1 MENTKVVD
9 CTAESILVST
19 LLRAGGHEM
28 NDGNEIPLEL
38 AISDVRL
45 MMHARTPV
53 GNPVG
58 DGILLLND
66 SIYFIF

>member
-1 MENTKVVD
+1 MENTKVVNGR
-9 CTAESILVST
+9 ALAILVST

-45 MMHARTPV
+45 THPRSPV
-53 GNPVG
+53 GN
-58 DGILLLND
+58 GILLVND

>member
-1 MENTKVVD
+1 MENTKVVND
-9 CTAESILVST
+9 RAQTILVST

-45 MMHARTPV
+45 THVRTTL
-53 GNPVG
+53 GN
-58 DGILLLND
+58 GIPLLND
-66 SIYFIF
+66 FIYLIFLNI